1 MKGILTLVQREVA
14 SYFVSP
20 IAYSIMVIFLLLMG
34 FGFGKNL
41 AIYSHIPANI
51 IEMAEMNLRNFMVA
65 KIIFWAQISMILCL
79 PALSMRLFSEEKKG
93 GTAELLLTSPITTTQ
108 LALGKYLGSVFV
120 LAVMILLTLPFPLV
134 LEWKAEPEWAVIGT
148 AYLGMLLFGMVIL
161 AVGVFASS
169 LTENQIVAL
178 LLTYALYLPLWL
190 IDSLVGFMGGALDD
204 ILDGLAVGKGVRG
217 LGQGLIDTHY
227 FVLPVFLVFV
237 FLFLC
242 VQVLDSNRWR

>member
-1 MKGILTLVQREVA
+1 MKGILTLVKREVA

-51 IEMAEMNLRNFMVA
+51 IEMA

-217 LGQGLIDTHY
+217 LGQGLIDTHF
-227 FVLPVFLVFV
+227 FVLPAFLVFV